1 MLAATPRPRNRW
13 PVGGFPQTVMCMKT
27 PKYALI
33 KEDLRR
39 EIESKKFENGQRF
52 YSESELI
59 ERYGVSSITIV
70 RALRE
75 LVNMGYLVRSQGKGT
90 FVSRTRK
97 RRLVELTDME
107 PWEGATNAET
117 VRVVSMEPG
126 DDPEVRKMMHLAPGE
141 GYHKIVRVRSSGDV
155 PVVLQRSYIPS
166 RLVRGDLDPSEY
178 VSVYSR
184 VREDFN
190 ISLNDE
196 QATEVDDVV
205 FPAPPEA
212 AEMLG
217 YTEPTPVVREHK
229 QTVLATGEVVEDA
242 LSYLRWD
249 YFRLGFTSLDR
260 GNTLRD

>member
-1 MLAATPRPRNRW
+1 MR
-13 PVGGFPQTVMCMKT
+13 T

-107 PWEGATNAET
+107 PWEDATNKES
-117 VRVVSMEPG
+117 VRVISMEPG
-126 DDPEVRKMMHLAPGE
+126 CDPEIKGIMHLAANE
-141 GYHKIVRVRSSGDV
+141 GYHKIVRMRSCDGV

-166 RLVRGDLDPSEY
+166 RLVRGDLDPGDY
-178 VSVYSR
+178 VSVYRR

-196 QATEVDDVV
+196 AATEEDDVV
-205 FPAPPEA
+205 FPAPPDVA
-212 AEMLG
+212 AALG
-217 YTEPTPVVREHK
+217 FTGDVPVVREHK
-229 QTVLATGEVVEDA
+229 QTTLATGEVVEDA

-249 YFRLGFTSLDR
+249 YFGLKFSSLDR
-260 GNTLRD
+260 GGLSRG